1 MRDASGVAWS
11 LSGPRAR
18 RSGQSAGRAGADAAK
33 IVQGRK
39 ARRPA
44 NQVSQQVLVG
54 GEPQDGKTAR
64 DRRSSKRA
72 DAGRRSDRMRC
83 DFRSWHEADLKRCP
97 LKGRYREESGHDAD
111 SPFRQLLTRIGHWAE
126 FFFIVSV

>member
-83 DFRSWHEADLKRCP
+83 DFRSW
-97 LKGRYREESGHDAD
+97 
-111 SPFRQLLTRIGHWAE
+111 QILLQKSKIERP
-126 FFFIVSV
+126 